1 MRRIATPVVGFA
13 SCLWLVPMALAQEP
27 VSVETASIETAST
40 ETASIETQGAAE
52 ARPVSSA
59 ETSSDGGLGQQ
70 RASLGE
76 EDPSVPETPWQ
87 KVGLNE
93 RQGAVHLL
101 NRLTFGPRPGD
112 IDRLLAMGLD
122 NWIERQLLGDSAGS
136 ILDATVADLPVMALD
151 ADGLTDRYP
160 HHSYVVSEA
169 IAAGVM
175 KRRAYQG
182 HDGEAARRRAEA
194 SLDAFARSRGFQPQA
209 EVLWQLQA
217 QKLYHALL
225 SQAQLREV
233 LTDFWFNHFN
243 VAARGEV
250 RAHVV
255 SYEDEAIRP
264 FVLGDFASLLRQTAQ
279 HPAMLY
285 YLGNV
290 HSVADQHRATPFD
303 AVMEGFEAFS
313 PGAEI
318 GLRRRLEKALPWY
331 PLDKRMSLGRARG
344 LNENY
349 ARELL
354 ELHTLGVEGGYD
366 QQDVVDVAR
375 AFTGWT
381 VLPQGTSQKGLRQ
394 LLRTA
399 AEDESLGFVID
410 GELVFRPDL
419 HDGEAKRVLG
429 HQLPPGRGFEDG
441 LEVLALLAKH
451 PATARHLSRKLA
463 VRFVAD
469 EPPEALV
476 RRLAETFLHSGG
488 DLRRVMEE
496 LIYSPEFWQSALEPA
511 KLKSPFELVVSA
523 LRATDAEVEEP
534 KVVMYWV
541 RRVGQASYL
550 YGAPTGFPDDGESWV
565 HGGAMLQRVNFALAL
580 ARDRIAGVRFDR
592 LALLAGLEP
601 ASQEDTV
608 ATLMPAILPERL
620 PGDELAELA
629 GLSRAVAKEFIDP
642 LAGDA
647 SARAAALR
655 RARLERNMIY
665 ALAVLLASPEFQF
678 R

>member
-1 MRRIATPVVGFA
+1 MRPISTLVVGVT
-13 SCLWLVPMALAQEP
+13 SCLWLMASTPTQKLPADQPSALPTTGVP
-27 VSVETASIETAST
+27 SASI
-40 ETASIETQGAAE
+40 
-52 ARPVSSA
+52 
-59 ETSSDGGLGQQ
+59 
-70 RASLGE
+70 
-76 EDPSVPETPWQ
+76 PSVDTSGPEVSDPEKGPAEPETPWQ

-136 ILDATVADLPVMALD
+136 ILDAAVANLPVMALD

-160 HHSYVVSEA
+160 HHAFVVSEA

-175 KRRAYQG
+175 KRSAYQG

-209 EVLWQLQA
+209 EVLWQLQS

-225 SQAQLREV
+225 SEAQLREV

-264 FVLGDFASLLRQTAQ
+264 HVLGDFATLLRETAQ
-279 HPAMLY
+279 HPAMLF

-290 HSVADQHRATPFD
+290 HSVADRHRETPFD
-303 AVMEGFEAFS
+303 AVMEGFDAFS
-313 PGAEI
+313 PGAEP
-318 GLRRRLEKALPWY
+318 GLRQRLEKALPWY
-331 PLDKRMSLGRARG
+331 PLDKRQTLGKARG

-349 ARELL
+349 ARELM
-354 ELHTLGVEGGYD
+354 ELHTLGVDGGYD
-366 QQDVVDVAR
+366 QRDVVDVAR
-375 AFTGWT
+375 AFSGWT
-381 VLPQGTSQKGLRQ
+381 VLPQGTSQQGLRQ
-394 LLRTA
+394 LLMSAT
-399 AEDESLGFVID
+399 EDASLGFVVD
-410 GELVFRPDL
+410 GEFVFRADL

-429 HQLPPGRGFEDG
+429 HSLAPGRGLEDG
-441 LEVLALLAKH
+441 LEVLDLVARH
-451 PATARHLSRKLA
+451 PATARHLCRKLV
-463 VRFVAD
+463 VRFVGD
-469 EPPEALV
+469 DPSEALV

-488 DLRRVMEE
+488 DLRRVMEQ
-496 LIYSPEFWQSALEPA
+496 LIYSPEFWHSAPQPA

-523 LRATDAEVEEP
+523 LRALDATVEEP

-541 RRVGQASYL
+541 RRVGQAAYL
-550 YGAPTGFPDDGESWV
+550 YGAPTGFPDDGESWIN
-565 HGGAMLQRVNFALAL
+565 GGAMLQRVNFALAL

-601 ASQEDTV
+601 ASLEDTV
-608 ATLMPAILPERL
+608 ATLMPVILPERL

-629 GLSRAVAKEFIDP
+629 GLSQAVKEFVDP
-642 LAGDA
+642 LAGDV

-655 RARLERNMIY
+655 RARLERNTTY
-665 ALAVLLASPEFQF
+665 ALAVLFASPEFQF